1 MPGQLYGSASTDLAS
16 SIHPSGFSD
25 VFPAHAPASSD
36 PAFDSA
42 NSTADP
48 SVEQIL
54 AYVDG
59 VAIVQGTSRTPSLV
73 GTSVVSISCYDLDG
87 RSALLGVFHVGDPH
101 FALAQDCVAD
111 TGIAQDLAVDV
122 LGRFVLRYRAANMLW
137 RGGPRERPIV
147 AECWGAP
154 FEVYAAHSF
163 PGLQESTEM
172 TKVSQFPETGLHG
185 LNATDYSNCRDSGC
199 LSPSGR
205 ASGRKGRTSR
215 LGSVR

>member
-1 MPGQLYGSASTDLAS
+1 DRRPLDPPPVVKVRLFELASTGIEHELVDLRS
-16 SIHPSGFSD
+16 VYIPFTGLRQLTGSLH
-25 VFPAHAPASSD
+25 SD

-87 RSALLGVFHVGDPH
+87 RSALLGVFH
-101 FALAQDCVAD
+101 
-111 TGIAQDLAVDV
+111 DLAVDV

-172 TKVSQFPETGLHG
+172 TKQL
-185 LNATDYSNCRDSGC
+185 
-199 LSPSGR
+199 
-205 ASGRKGRTSR
+205 SR
-215 LGSVR
+215 LGVPVTVRQSERKKRKNQPPRKREMRRLERAPSPD